1 MRALV
6 SKHFTSMVIIV
17 SIALGFLLPEIGE
30 LWRPYLSV
38 LLMILMFFVS
48 LDTEPK
54 MIKESLKDYR
64 VVLFALF
71 MVFVFTPCLAFLSR
85 PFFSSDTFVGTV
97 LAFSSPSAIATPFWT
112 SIFNGDVATA
122 IVVSTSAN
130 LLAVISMPLTMFL
143 TVGSMVSVDVTWMM
157 LNLTEVILIPV
168 AAAFLFKKA
177 FHISV
182 VQTKELSSKIEL
194 AILVLLVWGSIAHGA
209 ASARGNVA
217 EFLVLSIFML
227 VTLGL
232 AFAVSYLVGK
242 RFGRKQAITFGIAA
256 CVKNAALAL
265 VVGLDMFGPAVLPPL
280 IANLIAQNL
289 LLIPLKALLRED

>member
-1 MRALV
+1 MV
-6 SKHFTSMVIIV
+6 SKYFTSLVIVV
-17 SIALGFLLPEIGE
+17 SIALGFLLSGIGE

-38 LLMILMFFVS
+38 LLMVLMFFVS

-54 MIKESLKDYR
+54 EIKESFKDYR
-64 VVLFALF
+64 VVLLALF

-85 PFFSSDTFVGTV
+85 PFFSSDTHVGTV
-97 LAFSSPSAIATPFWT
+97 LAFNSPSAIVTPFWA

-130 LLAVISMPLTMFL
+130 LLAVISMPLTML
-143 TVGSMVSVDVTWMM
+143 LAVGSLVSVDVTWMM

-182 VQTKELSSKIEL
+182 AQKRKASSKIEL
-194 AILVLLVWGSIAHGA
+194 AILVLLIWGSIACGA
-209 ASARGNVA
+209 TSARSNAA

-227 VTLGL
+227 ATLGL
-232 AFAVSYLVGK
+232 AFAASYLVGK

-265 VVGLDMFGPAVLPPL
+265 VIGLDMFGPAVLPPL
-280 IANLIAQNL
+280 VANLIAQNL
-289 LLIPLKALLRED
+289 LLIPLKALLREN